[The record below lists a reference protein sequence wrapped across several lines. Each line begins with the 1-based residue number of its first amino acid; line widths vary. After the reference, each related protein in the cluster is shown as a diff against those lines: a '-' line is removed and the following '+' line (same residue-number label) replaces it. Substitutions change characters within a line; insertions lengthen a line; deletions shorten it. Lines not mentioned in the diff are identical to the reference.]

1 MRDNPGSRAALVG
14 LAMCVA
20 LGLGSCRH
28 ARQGE
33 RLSIRGVPSLDPLVA
48 DIIAGLRQAHPE
60 LEVTA
65 DCLCPPCAV
74 PDKHSPEPFDVWLV
88 WGRFELDQVTAS
100 GAAEFA
106 RMEDVGETH
115 LALVTVPELADKVKG
130 LCDLGDP
137 AVTGV
142 GLGDPSSVA
151 VGNYAQ
157 KALESCG
164 LWTSVESKMVKAD
177 TGCETLKNL
186 SMGTSYNAAIVL
198 DACVAHGGRLVH
210 VAQELGPDVAPAV
223 PLVAAVE
230 KAAPHPDSPEKLL
243 EFLRSPQGQ
252 QALTRNRVTPLGSA
266 RDTQSESAG

>member
-1 MRDNPGSRAALVG
+1 MRDNRAFQAALAG
-14 LAMCVA
+14 LAIGLA
-20 LGLGSCRH
+20 LSVGSCRH
-28 ARQGE
+28 ADRSEQL
-33 RLSIRGVPSLDPLVA
+33 RVRGVPSLDPLVA

-60 LEVTA
+60 IEVTA

-106 RMEDVGETH
+106 SMDEVGETR
-115 LALVTVPELADKVKG
+115 LVLVTVPELAEKVTG
-130 LCDLGDP
+130 LCDLSDP

-164 LWTSVESKMVKAD
+164 LWTVVQGKMVKAS

-198 DACVAHGGRLVH
+198 DACVAHGSRLVH
-210 VAQELGPDVAPAV
+210 VAQELGPELAPAV
-223 PLVAAVE
+223 PLIVAVE
-230 KAAPHPDSPEKLL
+230 KAAPHPDSAAKLL
-243 EFLRSPQGQ
+243 EFLRGPQGRQ
-252 QALTRNRVTPLGSA
+252 VLDRSRVSPVGSA
-266 RDTQSESAG
+266 ADKQTESGR